1 MEDELA
7 AEGEEENKLLT
18 MWMLFEE
25 LRTRE

>member
-7 AEGEEENKLLT
+7 TKGEEENKLLT